1 MVQDMAS
8 RLKQKH
14 MDVEAV
20 GCLEQGLWLKWRLLG
35 PQEVIALYNQHAME
49 QLSANDVDRC
59 LELLQKADRL
69 ASSDKFT
76 YTESLRI
83 LTYNNLGCCYR
94 RLNKLPKALK
104 YLDAAAAI
112 GAETTHV
119 KNLSITYLNLC
130 AIHSQ
135 MGRHD
140 TALEHAQSAIFH
152 AQEELVVEKVEADD
166 DETKDLLDT
175 PTTTEEKIVG
185 LAIAYHNMGVELE
198 HNEKADAS
206 LQVRK
211 KALQLIFKYKTSN
224 PELWHTFKATF
235 DAAKQATASALHNT
249 DPASRLPLSIA
260 TSPPKRT
267 PISTLPSRAPPSKLY
282 RTRPPTAKPVDP
294 PKIAP
299 TFAHLR
305 PKSAR
310 PSQRLR
316 HAVQASRS
324 PVNNEDDDVVEVFDD
339 DEDEEDVL
347 QVFDTVQRVDV
358 RRPIKPTPPV
368 PCKFDAVAVVK
379 EDVPVIVPERVSHV
393 AYLKQLKNSIDAN
406 VSPTACVDI
415 TRRHKLAMDVQRV
428 RRVAS
433 VRLQALC
440 RGHLVRLRSAVA
452 QKQRDAQHAKELE
465 AARQL
470 QARLRGGGDRH
481 LCLMT
486 TRMDMEVARIHA
498 TAATRMQAVWRG
510 SRKRRRR
517 CTHDQPTSWSLDL
530 ARSRTTGQSQGM
542 DDRADIESTAS
553 LATTGDITTDK
564 AKVALERRRLLD
576 ATVQRERL
584 RQEASRLEAERK
596 LVEEAT
602 KAETTRLELE
612 AIKLEADKRKLR
624 ELAEHQREEATRQA
638 QARRQLEEA
647 ARADESAR
655 QREIELEIAK
665 LEALRKETARLEEER
680 LRQAKAYADAEQRRL
695 AELARLEAERRVTL
709 EGEMKREQEERRLG
723 EATAKAKAEADEAEQ
738 RRRQLDKVMKAE
750 QLEAQRLQ
758 VELTAI
764 AEVERIRKLEARTL
778 EMERERR
785 DDAVKVEAAAAAA
798 RQEADRRRQ
807 EEVANAE
814 QSRLNQV
821 AAELEAE
828 SLSQEAKAEEVI
840 GRQEAAKAEILRLN
854 EAEKLQAERLRLDQ
868 LLATAEADQV
878 RLNKLANEERWH
890 QEATIIIEASR
901 QQTIDLDKV
910 AKAETDRIRQAAKVE
925 AERLEREAERC
936 RVDKIARHAEQARLA
951 VQTRALAAGVIQ
963 GVYKGAAVRTSAMV
977 QFARKLCRSYIVQL
991 HVNTE
996 LNHA

>member
-14 MDVEAV
+14 MDIEAV

-94 RLNKLPKALK
+94 R
-104 YLDAAAAI
+104 YLRNTSRW
-112 GAETTHV
+112 G
-119 KNLSITYLNLC
+119 
-130 AIHSQ
+130 
-135 MGRHD
+135 
-140 TALEHAQSAIFH
+140 ALEHAQSAIFH
-152 AQEELVVEKVEADD
+152 AQEELVVEKVEADDD

-206 LQVRK
+206 LQ
-211 KALQLIFKYKTSN
+211 
-224 PELWHTFKATF
+224 
-235 DAAKQATASALHNT
+235 ATASAFHNT
-249 DPASRLPLSIA
+249 DHSSRLPLSIA

-310 PSQRLR
+310 PSQRIR

-324 PVNNEDDDVVEVFDD
+324 PVNNDDDDVVEVFDD

-358 RRPIKPTPPV
+358 RRPTKPTPPV
-368 PCKFDAVAVVK
+368 PCPFDAVAVVK
-379 EDVPVIVPERVSHV
+379 EDVPVVVPERVSHV

-530 ARSRTTGQSQGM
+530 ARSRTTGQSQVM
-542 DDRADIESTAS
+542 DDRADIESTTA

-665 LEALRKETARLEEER
+665 FEALRKETARLEEER
-680 LRQAKAYADAEQRRL
+680 LRQAKAYAEAEQRRL

-778 EMERERR
+778 EMERERG
-785 DDAVKVEAAAAAA
+785 DDAVKVEAAAAA

-814 QSRLNQV
+814 QRKKESRLNQV
-821 AAELEAE
+821 AAELKAE
-828 SLSQEAKAEEVI
+828 RLSQEFKAEEVV
-840 GRQEAAKAEILRLN
+840 GRQEDAKAETLRLN
-854 EAEKLQAERLRLDQ
+854 EAVKLQAERLRMDE
-868 LLATAEADQV
+868 LLAKAEADQV
-878 RLNKLANEERWH
+878 RLNKLANEEIWH
-890 QEATIIIEASR
+890 QDATIINEASR
-901 QQTIDLDKV
+901 QKTIELDKV

-925 AERLEREAERC
+925 PERLEREAEMC
-936 RVDKIARHAEQARLA
+936 RVDEIARHTEQALCA

-996 LNHA
+996 LNHAQLKHDKCENWPLASFKIVPITYKSTEFHRPGR

>member
-14 MDVEAV
+14 MDIEAV

-35 PQEVIALYNQHAME
+35 PQHADVHRSLQEVVALYNQHAME

-175 PTTTEEKIVG
+175 TTTTEEKIVG

-249 DPASRLPLSIA
+249 DHSSRLPLSIA

-267 PISTLPSRAPPSKLY
+267 PISTLPSRAPPSKLH

-324 PVNNEDDDVVEVFDD
+324 PVNNDDDDVVEVFDD

-368 PCKFDAVAVVK
+368 PCTFDAVAVVK
-379 EDVPVIVPERVSHV
+379 EDVPVVVPERVSHV
-393 AYLKQLKNSIDAN
+393 AYLKQLRHSIDSN

-517 CTHDQPTSWSLDL
+517 CTHEQPTSWGLDL
-530 ARSRTTGQSQGM
+530 ARSRTTGQSQVM
-542 DDRADIESTAS
+542 DDRADVESTTA

-596 LVEEAT
+596 QVEEAT

-624 ELAEHQREEATRQA
+624 ELAERQREEATRQA

-665 LEALRKETARLEEER
+665 FEALRKETARLEEER
-680 LRQAKAYADAEQRRL
+680 LRQAKAYAEAEQRRL

-750 QLEAQRLQ
+750 QLEAQRLL
-758 VELTAI
+758 VELAAI
-764 AEVERIRKLEARTL
+764 AEVERIRELEARTL
-778 EMERERR
+778 EMEREHR
-785 DDAVKVEAAAAAA
+785 DGAVKVEAAAAAA
-798 RQEADRRRQ
+798 VRQEADRRRQ

-828 SLSQEAKAEEVI
+828 RLSQEAKAKEVV
-840 GRQEAAKAEILRLN
+840 GRQEAAKAEMLWLN

-868 LLATAEADQV
+868 LLAKGEADQV
-878 RLNKLANEERWH
+878 RLNKLANEEIWH
-890 QEATIIIEASR
+890 QDATIIIEASR

-910 AKAETDRIRQAAKVE
+910 AKAETDRIRQATKVE

-936 RVDKIARHAEQARLA
+936 RGFTRELRCERLRWCNSHANC
-951 VQTRALAAGVIQ
+951 VAA
-963 GVYKGAAVRTSAMV
+963 TLSN
-977 QFARKLCRSYIVQL
+977 F
-991 HVNTE
+991 T
-996 LNHA
+996 